1 MPERRF
7 ATLGETFNPRSNS
20 LNTMRLIFAN
30 LVIVAHSF
38 DIGGF
43 KGKPVLGDFVP
54 GAFAVAAFFVAS
66 GYLITQSRERNSIWR
81 YSWARILRIFPAF
94 WVCLLVTAFG
104 FAAITGAVRGGW
116 TLHSAL
122 NYIVR
127 NWTLVIHQWTI
138 GDTLAQF
145 PFKAWDGS
153 LWTLAPEFACYV
165 AIGLFL
171 LVPFFRNRWCVF
183 AFFASATVLAAFVKV
198 GNLNT
203 YKGLL
208 PLLPFFLAGATL
220 YHFRSR
226 LPMSRALLAVSVVT
240 VAVSASAH
248 WGMVVA
254 PLPLAYAVMYLGTFV
269 PRGVERIGD
278 GTVDI
283 SYGVYIYAFPI
294 AQMLVLAGVHKL
306 GVIALMAAT
315 AVVTVVPATASWFLI
330 EKPAMKFKRLP
341 WPPRPALNG
350 PSRHR
355 PAA

>member
-1 MPERRF
+1 MAKSF

-43 KGKPVLGDFVP
+43 KGKPVLGDIDP

-66 GYLITQSRERNSIWR
+66 GYLITQSRERNSFWR
-81 YSWARILRIFPAF
+81 YGWARTLRIFPAF
-94 WVCLLVTAFG
+94 WVCLVVTAFG
-104 FAAITGAVRGGW
+104 FAAVTGAINGGW
-116 TLHSAL
+116 TLQSAL
-122 NYIVR
+122 SYVLR
-127 NWTLVIHQWTI
+127 NATLVINQWTI
-138 GDTLAQF
+138 GETLSRF

-165 AIGLFL
+165 AIGLFF
-171 LVPFFRNRWCVF
+171 LVPFFRNRWSVF
-183 AFFASATVLAAFVKV
+183 AFFASATALAALVKV
-198 GNLNT
+198 DNLNT

-220 YHFRSR
+220 YLFRSR
-226 LPMSRALLAVSVVT
+226 VPMSRAILAVSVVIII
-240 VAVSASAH
+240 VSAAAN

-254 PLPLAYAVMYLGTFV
+254 PLPLAYTVMYLGTVV

-294 AQMLVLAGVHKL
+294 GQLLVLAGVNKL

-315 AVVTVVPATASWFLI
+315 AAVTVVPAAASWFLI
-330 EKPAMKFKRLP
+330 EKPALKFKRLP
-341 WPPRPALNG
+341 WPRRTALKG
-350 PSRHR
+350 PSGHR